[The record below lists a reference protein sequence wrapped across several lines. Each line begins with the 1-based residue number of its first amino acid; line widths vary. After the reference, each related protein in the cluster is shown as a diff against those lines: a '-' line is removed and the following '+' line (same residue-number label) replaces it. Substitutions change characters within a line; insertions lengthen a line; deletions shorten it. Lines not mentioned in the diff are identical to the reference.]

1 MTNRNLLFALVL
13 VGVAVCGM
21 VLGQSME
28 ETMEETQAETP
39 DSDTGKWEMFS
50 GNVVALEAAGTSS
63 ATTGTQTDAPRSAE
77 APNFIFNTRTGK
89 VYRIFTGCGEDLG
102 KNGCI
107 EALPVVQEGQYTTV
121 VPQPQVGGPQIR
133 R

>member
-21 VLGQSME
+21 VLGQTME

-39 DSDTGKWEMFS
+39 DSYTGEWEMFS
-50 GNVVALEAAGTSS
+50 GNVVALEAAGSSS
-63 ATTGTQTDAPRSAE
+63 ATTGTLTERFTE
-77 APNFIFNTRTGK
+77 APTFIFNTRTGK
-89 VYRIFTGCGEDLG
+89 VYRIFSGCDDLG
-102 KNGCI
+102 ENGCI
-107 EALPVVQEGQYTTV
+107 EALPIVMEGQYTTV
-121 VPQPQVGGPQIR
+121 VPQPQIGGPQIR